1 MFNFKIVLGSKSPRR
16 QQLIAGLG
24 LDFEIR
30 TKEVE
35 EIYPKDIEPTKV
47 ATYLSELKAQPL
59 VQSLLKN
66 EILLTS
72 DTTVILENKVL
83 GKPNTLEEAKTMI
96 EALSGKQHQVIT
108 GVSLNSIDKSVC
120 FAVTTNVFFKALTKE
135 EIAYYVSHFKPLDKA
150 GAYGIQE
157 WIGQIGVEKIE
168 GSYYNVVGLPVER
181 VWEEL
186 KKF

>member
-1 MFNFKIVLGSKSPRR
+1 MFDFKIILGSKSPRR
-16 QQLIAGLG
+16 QELIAGLG
-24 LDFEIR
+24 LNFEIR

-35 EIYPKDIEPTKV
+35 EIYPEDIEPTKV
-47 ATYLSELKAQPL
+47 AIYLSKLKAQPL
-59 VQSLLKN
+59 VQSLSKN

-96 EALSGKQHQVIT
+96 EALSGKKHQVIT
-108 GVSLNSIDKSVC
+108 GVSLISNNKSVV
-120 FAVTTNVFFKALTKE
+120 FSVTTNVFFKALSKE
-135 EIAYYVSHFKPLDKA
+135 EIEYYVSHFKPLDKA

-157 WIGQIGVEKIE
+157 WIGQVGVEKIE

-181 VWEEL
+181 VWDEL